1 MMRAILVCCFSFI
14 SYTIS
19 AQEIL
24 DFETY
29 MDWVRSYH
37 PVAKQAD
44 VNLEFG
50 KQELRAARGGF
61 DPKIYTQRDRKRF
74 NNSDYFDIQE
84 TGISIPT
91 MGGVELKGLLEQNS
105 GVFLNS
111 ERTVPAGGLFAA
123 GASFNLG
130 QGLII
135 DQRRAALRQA
145 QIFREATVVE
155 RQLFLNDLYLD
166 ATDHYWKWASD
177 YQNVK
182 VFEEGYELA
191 VQRFEMVRE
200 SFVQGDF
207 PAIDTVEAY
216 TQVQDRLFSL
226 QSAQINF
233 FKSTQMLNT
242 FLWDENEEPVD
253 LVEDVFPENV
263 LDPFIVD
270 YLPESLRGYVSMHP
284 ELRLTDFDIETLE
297 VERRFKAN
305 LLLPVAKFNYNF
317 LTETF
322 SQAEVVPFLENNYKY
337 GFTIATPLFLRKE
350 RGGLGVT
357 RAKLS
362 FKNYERDLKFL
373 QLRNKLD
380 AEIFNFE
387 TVGQQLVVFTN
398 NVDGLQKLLD
408 GEMMRFEVGESS
420 LFLVNAREV
429 SLISARVTLNNLAAR
444 RKIAYAKMLNAAG
457 LGFEE

>member
-1 MMRAILVCCFSFI
+1 MRSILFSCVFLCSLQI
-14 SYTIS
+14 F
-19 AQEIL
+19 AQDVL
-24 DFETY
+24 DYDTY
-29 MDWVRSYH
+29 LDWVRMNH

-61 DPKIYTQRDRKRF
+61 DPKIYTDVNRKRF
-74 NNSDYFDIQE
+74 KESDYFDIRE
-84 TGISIPT
+84 SGISVPT
-91 MGGVELKGLLEQNS
+91 LGGVELKGLFEQNS

-111 ERTVPAGGLFAA
+111 ERTVPSSGLFAM
-123 GASFNLG
+123 GASVNLG

-135 DQRRAALRQA
+135 DQRRAVLQKAK
-145 QIFREATVVE
+145 IFKEATIVE
-155 RQLFLNDLYLD
+155 RQLFLNDLFLD

-177 YQNVK
+177 FQNVK

-191 VQRFEMVRE
+191 VQRFRMVRE
-200 SFVQGDF
+200 SFKQGDF

-242 FLWDENEEPVD
+242 FLWDENEEPME
-253 LVEDVFPENV
+253 LANGVFPENV
-263 LDPFIVD
+263 LDVFLVD
-270 YLPESLRGYVSMHP
+270 YAPESLRNYVNTHP
-284 ELRLTDFDIETLE
+284 ELRLKDFDIQSLE
-297 VERRFKAN
+297 IDRKFKAN
-305 LLLPVAKFNYNF
+305 ELLPVLKLNYNF
-317 LTETF
+317 LTETI
-322 SQAEVVPFLENNYKY
+322 SPVEVAPFLENNYKY
-337 GFTIATPLFLRKE
+337 GLTFSTPLFLRKE
-350 RGGLGVT
+350 RGGLGL
-357 RAKLS
+357 AKAKIS
-362 FKNYERDLKFL
+362 FKTYERDLKFL
-373 QLRNKLD
+373 QLKNKLET
-380 AEIFNFE
+380 EIFNFE
-387 TVGQQLVVFTN
+387 TVGQQLTVFTN
-398 NVDGLQKLLD
+398 NVDGLRMLLD

-444 RKIAYAKMLNAAG
+444 RKTAYAKMLNAAG